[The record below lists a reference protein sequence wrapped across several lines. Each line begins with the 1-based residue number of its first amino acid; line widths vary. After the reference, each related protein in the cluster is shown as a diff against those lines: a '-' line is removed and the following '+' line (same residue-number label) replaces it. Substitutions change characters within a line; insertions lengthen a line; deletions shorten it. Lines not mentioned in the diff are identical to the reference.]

1 MSIKVLTFYEKK
13 SSFKDIKGEKIMRKT
28 LLSFCMTGFLAAC
41 TMTPKEEPLLVF
53 PESEFQGNVEV
64 VHPENIQ
71 TQPDEFRE
79 QLQSFSEV
87 SSFSDKRM
95 KSGSYVGSLA
105 KELRKEL
112 RKTGVQVKEVD
123 GQIDLLIPD
132 KVAFAGNQTKIQN
145 SFEMSM
151 SSIAKLL
158 NKYEQTMVQII
169 GYTDD
174 SAPVLVNREDSLYK
188 ANVIAD
194 SLHSYGIDSKRIIT
208 DGLGPEN
215 PIANNS
221 TISGREQNR
230 RVEMTL
236 ISLE

>member
-1 MSIKVLTFYEKK
+1 MK
-13 SSFKDIKGEKIMRKT
+13 KT

-41 TMTPKEEPLLVF
+41 TMTAQEEYPLVF
-53 PESEFQGNVEV
+53 PEDFQGTVEV
-64 VHPENIQ
+64 VPPENIQ

-87 SSFSDKRM
+87 PAFPDK
-95 KSGSYVGSLA
+95 KLKQGSYIGGLA

-123 GQIDLLIPD
+123 GQIDLVIPD
-132 KVAFAGNQTKIQN
+132 KIAFAGNQTKVQD
-145 SFEMSM
+145 SFDTSM

-158 NKYEQTMVQII
+158 NKYEQTMIQII

-174 SAPVLVNREDSLYK
+174 AAPVLVNKDASLYK

-194 SLHSYGIDSKRIIT
+194 SLRSYGIDSKRIIT
-208 DGLGPEN
+208 DGAGPEN

-221 TISGREQNR
+221 TINGREQNR

-236 ISLE
+236 ISLQ